1 MQRHGSQKAIMPS
14 VISFKVLPFINYL
27 LFKTIRIYKSNCTGA
42 ILMASQTL
50 GSPQANLLI
59 QLLHGRTTKQ

>member
-1 MQRHGSQKAIMPS
+1 MQRHASQKAIMPS
-14 VISFKVLPFINYL
+14 VISLKVFSFINYL
-27 LFKTIRIYKSNCTGA
+27 LFKTITICKSNWTGA

-50 GSPQANLLI
+50 GSPQVNLLI